1 MLIGEKLYVEKETG
15 TMDSFIIDASV
26 VFKWFSREN
35 EKYFEESRNLL
46 YRLKNGEIALFAPNF
61 LLTEVTN
68 VFYWKKKFDKKE
80 IEIFLEK
87 IIDCGINFAD
97 CPARNAR
104 EIFALMVEY
113 KITAYDALYLWL
125 AKDRNLKL
133 ISADEKLLEIKE
145 LVISPPFLQIV

>member
-1 MLIGEKLYVEKETG
+1 
-15 TMDSFIIDASV
+15 MDSFVIDASV

-35 EKYFEESRNLL
+35 EKYFKESRNLL
-46 YRLKNGEIALFAPNF
+46 YYLKNGEIALFAPNF

-68 VFYWKKKFDKKE
+68 VFYWKKRFDKKE
-80 IEIFLEK
+80 IEIFLGK

-104 EIFALMVEY
+104 EIFALMTEY
-113 KITAYDALYLWL
+113 KITAYDALYVWL

-133 ISADEKLLEIKE
+133 ISADGKLLAIKE
-145 LVISPPFLQIV
+145 LVITPPV

>member
-1 MLIGEKLYVEKETG
+1 
-15 TMDSFIIDASV
+15 MDSFVIDASV

-61 LLTEVTN
+61 LLTEMTN
-68 VFYWKKKFDKKE
+68 VFYWKKRFNKKE
-80 IEIFLEK
+80 IEIFLGK

-104 EIFALMVEY
+104 EIFTLMTKY
-113 KITAYDALYLWL
+113 KITAYDGLYVWL

-145 LVISPPFLQIV
+145 FVITPPV

>member
-1 MLIGEKLYVEKETG
+1 MN
-15 TMDSFIIDASV
+15 SFVIDASV
-26 VFKWFSREN
+26 VFKWFSCEN

-46 YRLKNGEIALFAPNF
+46 YSLKNGEIALFAPNF
-61 LLTEVTN
+61 LLTEITN
-68 VFYWKKKFDKKE
+68 VFYWKKKFNKKE
-80 IEIFLEK
+80 IEIFLGK

-97 CPARNAR
+97 CPARNAK

-133 ISADEKLLEIKE
+133 ISADKKLLEIKE
-145 LVISPPFLQIV
+145 FVIAPSALS